1 MATQISRPNPQELLP
16 PLLACLPLSAFSSRP
31 PPALPA
37 LLSPILRQRLHV
49 LSSGPT
55 SGPTST
61 DSSWLPLLN
70 WNRDEGAKLPGL
82 VNEMNFEPHPVSGEL
97 EIEDV
102 EEIQY
107 RRLDE
112 ETLHARLKLE
122 QYRLLLTYI
131 WCLDDA
137 KSGSKTWL
145 LSELKCLTDNE
156 DDNAWS
162 SSMQE
167 AESAFKERSKKPLA
181 KKNVSAEKK
190 PEAEES
196 DDDSY
201 WAAYD
206 STPGRTPAKRSP
218 PPGAL
223 TNGGLFQRI
232 SSSNELE
239 YFNRYASEVQPAMD
253 PYDPAEDVA
262 SEPSLNHHIRK
273 YVKTTSTAATNKNI
287 DNDDNN
293 VDDNV
298 DDDYDEVPHHTLSG
312 NESTF
317 EELNIENPAELV
329 ISVPDTPHHP
339 RPMSASSESS
349 VEKLEQ
355 QAERIEHQAQAEV
368 GIKQHISTDIKSLY
382 RLARSVGIS
391 REEFG
396 RIVQTEL
403 ELLPMMDME

>member
-1 MATQISRPNPQELLP
+1 
-16 PLLACLPLSAFSSRP
+16 
-31 PPALPA
+31 
-37 LLSPILRQRLHV
+37 
-49 LSSGPT
+49 
-55 SGPTST
+55 
-61 DSSWLPLLN
+61 
-70 WNRDEGAKLPGL
+70 
-82 VNEMNFEPHPVSGEL
+82 
-97 EIEDV
+97 
-102 EEIQY
+102 
-107 RRLDE
+107 
-112 ETLHARLKLE
+112 
-122 QYRLLLTYI
+122 
-131 WCLDDA
+131 
-137 KSGSKTWL
+137 
-145 LSELKCLTDNE
+145 
-156 DDNAWS
+156 
-162 SSMQE
+162 
-167 AESAFKERSKKPLA
+167 
-181 KKNVSAEKK
+181 
-190 PEAEES
+190 
-196 DDDSY
+196 
-201 WAAYD
+201 
-206 STPGRTPAKRSP
+206 
-218 PPGAL
+218 
-223 TNGGLFQRI
+223 
-232 SSSNELE
+232 
-239 YFNRYASEVQPAMD
+239 MD